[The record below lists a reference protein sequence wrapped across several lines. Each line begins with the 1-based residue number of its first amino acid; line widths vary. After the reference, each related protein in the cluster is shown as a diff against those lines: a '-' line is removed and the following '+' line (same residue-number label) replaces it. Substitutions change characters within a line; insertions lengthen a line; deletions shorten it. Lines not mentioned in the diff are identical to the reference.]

1 MLIILRLIMQRK
13 RGVQILKL
21 CFFMSIVMPLS
32 SAIAEPN
39 KLESFVEAEAKEGAI
54 LLYF

>member
-1 MLIILRLIMQRK
+1 
-13 RGVQILKL
+13 
-21 CFFMSIVMPLS
+21 MSIVMPLS